1 MLGVQAGN
9 VMTRIELSD
18 EQAAA
23 LEARAAGEGMTLQAW
38 FTKLAEDALS
48 ARADCTPEEAV
59 QRILEL
65 QKRVKP
71 DPEGWTVKDYIEFGR
86 P

>member
-1 MLGVQAGN
+1 
-9 VMTRIELSD
+9 MTRIELSD

-23 LEARAAGEGMTLQAW
+23 LETRAAAEGMTLQAW
-38 FTKLAEDALS
+38 FTKLAEDELS

-86 P
+86 R